1 MAKIR
6 TVLVSKTYKPSST
19 QCEKQTGR
27 ASPIGRT
34 PGSGYKGRSRPNS
47 LDSGL
52 DYSETQS
59 WSESRK
65 VKPRFACYRSS
76 RIRIFR
82 KAPAWTDITGESR
95 NKSQSNAAL
104 VCHRSQMLGGSPASS
119 TTHLSISN
127 PEKEGS
133 LVCAT
138 LLRGRLG
145 ICLAWHKPDMTI
157 SSGLNPT

>member
-6 TVLVSKTYKPSST
+6 TV
-19 QCEKQTGR
+19 
-27 ASPIGRT
+27 
-34 PGSGYKGRSRPNS
+34 
-47 LDSGL
+47 
-52 DYSETQS
+52 
-59 WSESRK
+59 
-65 VKPRFACYRSS
+65 SS

-127 PEKEGS
+127 PEKEGFWSVRPFSGEDSEFASHGTS
-133 LVCAT
+133 LT
-138 LLRGRLG
+138 
-145 ICLAWHKPDMTI
+145 
-157 SSGLNPT
+157 